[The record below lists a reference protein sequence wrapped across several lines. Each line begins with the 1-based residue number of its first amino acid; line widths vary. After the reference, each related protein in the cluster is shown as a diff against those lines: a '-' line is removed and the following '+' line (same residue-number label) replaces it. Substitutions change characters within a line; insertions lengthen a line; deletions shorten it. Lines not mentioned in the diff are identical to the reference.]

1 MSDETP
7 FGPARCFF
15 FFVLFFYS
23 YNFFNI
29 WIDFEDKNTE
39 EHKAAVTVLD
49 LKSGKSLQLGKQG
62 CSPLSI

>member
-7 FGPARCFF
+7 FGPAQRCFF

-23 YNFFNI
+23 YIFFN
-29 WIDFEDKNTE
+29 IDFEDKNTE